1 MFIDTHAHLYVEQ
14 FEEDRKEMLTRAQH
28 LGVHKIYLPNID
40 ASTIE
45 AMNELAQSFPELL
58 FPMLGLHPCHV
69 AEDYKEVLDAMRP
82 QFEEETYYGVGESG
96 IDLYWDQQYARQQ
109 EDALR
114 IQCQWAKELDLPL
127 ILHTRSAT
135 EETIQLISEEQ
146 DGRLRGIFHCFGG
159 DLKQA
164 SAIQDLNFMIGIGG
178 VVTFKNS
185 GLDKVVKD
193 IPLNAIVLET
203 DAPYLA
209 PVPHRGKRNE
219 SSYIPLIAEKLATL
233 YECSIEQIGQQTSAN
248 ALKVFGS

>member
-14 FEEDRKEMLTRAQH
+14 FEEDRKEMIARAQQ

-45 AMNELAQSFPELL
+45 AMNELAQSFPEFL

-69 AEDYKEVLDAMRP
+69 IEDYKEVLDAMRP

-109 EDALR
+109 EDALS

-193 IPLNAIVLET
+193 IPLDAIVLET

-219 SSYIPLIAEKLATL
+219 SSYIHLIAEKLATL
-233 YECSIEQIGQQTSAN
+233 YECSIEEIGQQTSGN

>member
-1 MFIDTHAHLYVEQ
+1 MFIDTHAHVYVEQ
-14 FEEDRKEMLTRAQH
+14 FDEDRIEMIARAQQ
-28 LGVHKIYLPNID
+28 LGVHRIYLPNID

-45 AMNELAQSFPELL
+45 AMNDAAHSFPDFL

-69 AEDYKEVLDAMRP
+69 DGDYKEVLHAMRP
-82 QFEEETYYGVGESG
+82 LFEEETYYGVGESG
-96 IDLYWDQQYARQQ
+96 IDLYWDKQYVREQ

-135 EETIQLISEEQ
+135 DETIDLIKEEQ

-164 SAIQDLNFMIGIGG
+164 TAIQDLNFMIGIGG

-193 IPLNAIVLET
+193 IPLSAIVLET
-203 DAPYLA
+203 DAPYLSPA
-209 PVPHRGKRNE
+209 PHRGKRNE
-219 SSYIPLIAEKLATL
+219 SSYLPLIAERLASL
-233 YECSIEQIGQQTSAN
+233 YECSMEEIAKRTSAN

>member
-14 FEEDRKEMLTRAQH
+14 FEEDRKEMLTRAQQ

-82 QFEEETYYGVGESG
+82 LFEEETYYGVGESG